1 MSSDLNIW
9 LSCLLTKQGFLVTNP
24 LLKPQYSRP
33 ASGSTIYRTKEE
45 MADNIG
51 TALFARIAI
60 WGYNVYV
67 INDEQFLPPEYQK
80 SVEQVASKSG
90 ILGLTN
96 AKTFPSIQ
104 DVQKLLKRSITS
116 LNAKQFALFQCILLD
131 FWALQ
136 QFAQPIPFENRTS
149 KRKHQANEKEGEDL
163 DLLQEG
169 LSELKRQKNTDFT
182 FFQKA
187 AKASTTKSS
196 ASTPHNSQLQSASSF
211 SALSASTPS
220 IQVTTSSSSSTS
232 SSTAR
237 GANKSSPSV
246 QVASSSSLTATST
259 SYLST
264 TNSSSSSSSSSS
276 TSSKSKGA
284 PKANQ
289 SDNLAT
295 SSSSTGTNTQ
305 KSPRNVNTVTTD
317 D

>member
-1 MSSDLNIW
+1 MLISSDLNIW
-9 LSCLLTKQGFLVTNP
+9 LSCLLSKQRFLVTNP
-24 LLKPQYSRP
+24 LLKPNYSTT

-45 MADNIG
+45 MADTMG

-80 SVEQVASKSG
+80 SVEQVASKNG

-149 KRKHQANEKEGEDL
+149 KRKHHANEKEGDDL
-163 DLLQEG
+163 NLQQEG

-182 FFQKA
+182 FFQRA
-187 AKASTTKSS
+187 AKASSTK
-196 ASTPHNSQLQSASSF
+196 ASASSD
-211 SALSASTPS
+211 ST
-220 IQVTTSSSSSTS
+220 Q
-232 SSTAR
+232 
-237 GANKSSPSV
+237 
-246 QVASSSSLTATST
+246 
-259 SYLST
+259 
-264 TNSSSSSSSSSS
+264 
-276 TSSKSKGA
+276 
-284 PKANQ
+284 
-289 SDNLAT
+289 
-295 SSSSTGTNTQ
+295 
-305 KSPRNVNTVTTD
+305 
-317 D
+317 